1 MRAIPRIRTIVLL
14 KGHRMSRARKAVF
27 TGALFFTY
35 LAVYWFIQDFIDS
48 SKVDYLIP
56 LDNAIPFLP
65 EFAWIYHTLALGIFV
80 VMVLLIQDKKLFM
93 RTFWACILAAAL
105 MSVIHMIWPA
115 IYPRQEF
122 IANSLSEWLVK
133 FTRQIDGASNTFPSG
148 HVAFSWLMFIAVSKA
163 KISKINRGM
172 VSLFL
177 LWALGVS
184 LSTLVIKQHFV
195 ADVFSGI
202 ATAFISFYIAGLFV
216 GRQRSLTS
224 RYY

>member
-1 MRAIPRIRTIVLL
+1 
-14 KGHRMSRARKAVF
+14 MSRARKAVF

-35 LAVYWFIQDFIDS
+35 LAVYWLIQGFIDS

-65 EFAWIYHTLALGIFV
+65 EFAWIYHTLAFGIFA
-80 VMVLLIQDKKLFM
+80 VMVLLIQDKVLFM
-93 RTFWACILAAAL
+93 RTFWACILAAVL
-105 MSVIHMIWPA
+105 MSIIHMIWPA
-115 IYPRQEF
+115 IYPRQELTATN
-122 IANSLSEWLVK
+122 ISEWLVK
-133 FTRQIDGASNTFPSG
+133 LTRQIDGASNTFPSG
-148 HVAFSWLMFIAVSKA
+148 HVAFSWLMFIAVSKS

-177 LWALGVS
+177 LWAIGVS

-216 GRQRSLTS
+216 GYKRVPAPN
-224 RYY
+224 YY